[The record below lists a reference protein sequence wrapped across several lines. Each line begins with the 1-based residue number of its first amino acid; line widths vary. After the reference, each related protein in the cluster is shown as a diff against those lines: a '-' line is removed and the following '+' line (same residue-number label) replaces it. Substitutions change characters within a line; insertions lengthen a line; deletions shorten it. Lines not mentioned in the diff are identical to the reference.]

1 VSFADVA
8 ASGPLVA
15 AVGVA
20 ALAGLVSFFAP
31 CMLPLVP
38 GYLSYVTGLTG
49 TDLVDTDPVDA
60 APAGAAPGDTA
71 SRPVAGPAS
80 PVAGPATATATRRVT
95 LMRRRAVTGSVLFVG
110 GFTAVFTLLA
120 YAAGQLGRSLL
131 VHART
136 IEIVAGALTVLL
148 GLAFAGLPLPGLDR
162 TWRITRLPK
171 AGLAGAPVLGTT
183 FALSWTPC
191 LSPTLTAV
199 LGLAAVQGSATR
211 GTVLA
216 AAYSLGMGL
225 PFVGF
230 GFGYGRLLR
239 VASFVR
245 RHGAWVIRIGGVLL
259 VAVGLALVTGGWT
272 VFVNW
277 LRATVGPGQIGI

>member
-1 VSFADVA
+1 MGASFADTA
-8 ASGPLVA
+8 TSGPLFA
-15 AVGVA
+15 ALAVA

-49 TDLVDTDPVDA
+49 TDLT
-60 APAGAAPGDTA
+60 
-71 SRPVAGPAS
+71 
-80 PVAGPATATATRRVT
+80 TATRPSEGTTTVT
-95 LMRRRAVTGSVLFVG
+95 VASTRRRVRAVAGSALFVA

-131 VHART
+131 VHTRI
-136 IEIVAGALTVLL
+136 IEIIAGAVTVVL
-148 GLAFAGLPLPGLDR
+148 GLAFMDLLPGLPR
-162 TWRITRLPK
+162 TWRITRVPK
-171 AGLAGAPVLGTT
+171 AGLAGAPLLGAT

-199 LGLAAVQGSATR
+199 LGLAAVQGSAAR
-211 GTVLA
+211 GVALA

-225 PFVGF
+225 PFIGVGA
-230 GFGYGRLLR
+230 GLPRLLR
-239 VASFVR
+239 LSRFAR
-245 RHGAWVIRIGGVLL
+245 RHGDWVTRVGGALL
-259 VAVGLALVTGGWT
+259 VTVGLALVTGGWT
-272 VFVNW
+272 EFINW

>member
-1 VSFADVA
+1 MTFADVA
-8 ASGPLVA
+8 ASGPFLA

-38 GYLSYVTGLTG
+38 GYLSYITGLTG
-49 TDLVDTDPVDA
+49 SDITAA
-60 APAGAAPGDTA
+60 APE
-71 SRPVAGPAS
+71 PVAGQAP
-80 PVAGPATATATRRVT
+80 PVAGPATATPTRPVT
-95 LMRRRAVTGSVLFVG
+95 RARRRAVTGSVLFVL
-110 GFTAVFTLLA
+110 GFTAVFALLA
-120 YAAGQLGRSLL
+120 YAAGQLGRTLL

-136 IEIVAGALTVLL
+136 IEIIAGVLTIVL
-148 GLAFAGLPLPGLDR
+148 GLGFAGLPIPGMHR
-162 TWRITRLPK
+162 TWRVTRLPR
-171 AGLAGAPVLGTT
+171 AGLAGAPILGAT

-199 LGLAAVQGSATR
+199 LGLAAVQGSASR

-216 AAYSLGMGL
+216 AAYALGMGL

-239 VASFVR
+239 FASVLR
-245 RHGAWVIRIGGVLL
+245 RHGDWVTRIGGVLL
-259 VAVGLALVTGGWT
+259 VAVGLALVTGAWT
-272 VFVNW
+272 LFINW
-277 LRATVGPGQIGI
+277 LRVTVGPGQIGI

>member
-1 VSFADVA
+1 MTLAEVA
-8 ASGPLVA
+8 VSGPLFAGVA
-15 AVGVA
+15 VA

-49 TDLVDTDPVDA
+49 RDLAAA
-60 APAGAAPGDTA
+60 APD
-71 SRPVAGPAS
+71 PVAGPAS
-80 PVAGPATATATRRVT
+80 PVAGPATATVTRPTART
-95 LMRRRAVTGSVLFVG
+95 RRRAVAGSVLFVV

-120 YAAGQLGRSLL
+120 YAAGQLGRTLL
-131 VHART
+131 VHARL
-136 IEIVAGALTVLL
+136 IEVVAGVLTIVL
-148 GLAFAGLPLPGLDR
+148 GAGFAGLAIPGMHR
-162 TWRITRLPK
+162 TWRVARLPK
-171 AGLAGAPVLGTT
+171 GGLAGAPVLGAT

-199 LGLAAVQGSATR
+199 LGLAAVQGSAGR

-239 VASFVR
+239 LASVVR
-245 RHGAWVIRIGGVLL
+245 RHGDGVARVGGVLL
-259 VAVGLALVTGGWT
+259 VAVGLALVTGAWT
-272 VFVNW
+272 VFINW
-277 LRATVGPGQIGI
+277 LRVTVGPGQIGI